1 MNSRNYVEIERALA
15 RIPRLIIEPLCAI
28 EVMRIFFF
36 FCGNIF
42 RMLKNIEIIQGYKI
56 IARPVVELCFQLFN

>member
-28 EVMRIFFF
+28 EVMRIFF

>member
-15 RIPRLIIEPLCAI
+15 RIPRIIIANLPLCAI

-36 FCGNIF
+36 
-42 RMLKNIEIIQGYKI
+42 LWKYIQD
-56 IARPVVELCFQLFN
+56 VEKYRDYSRV

>member
-15 RIPRLIIEPLCAI
+15 RIPRIIIANLPLCAI

-56 IARPVVELCFQLFN
+56 IARPERC